1 MMILETC
8 PSQAVDATDSTD
20 IPAPSSGPC
29 SQDHSA
35 AVAPGQLELQSADVA
50 VDDDV
55 GVGYK
60 RKLRSAVWDELERVK
75 RGNDWFAICR
85 RCNKQLSACTK
96 NGTKHLHRHIQTC
109 RSRQATKVPNQSSS
123 KLLQNPQESNISL
136 KKYVF
141 TQEVATKEL
150 ASMICVH
157 EYPLSMVEHAG
168 FRKFCAAVQPMFK
181 VVSKNTIRNYI
192 LNLYEVQKLSMVK
205 HFEQCQARVAVTAD
219 MWTVDHPKKS
229 YMAIT
234 AYYIDDNWKLKSYL
248 LR

>member
-1 MMILETC
+1 MILETC

-55 GVGYK
+55 DVGYK

-96 NGTKHLHRHIQTC
+96 NGTKHLHRHIQAC

-123 KLLQNPQESNISL
+123 KLLQNPQESNITL

-141 TQEVATKEL
+141 NQEVATKEL

-157 EYPLSMVEHAG
+157 E
-168 FRKFCAAVQPMFK
+168 
-181 VVSKNTIRNYI
+181 
-192 LNLYEVQKLSMVK
+192 
-205 HFEQCQARVAVTAD
+205 
-219 MWTVDHPKKS
+219 
-229 YMAIT
+229 
-234 AYYIDDNWKLKSYL
+234 
-248 LR
+248 